1 MKTKLLA
8 VILLLCL
15 TLSSC
20 QTGNSSETES
30 HVNDTTEVTNV
41 EETTEKKVLE
51 NTSETETESEE
62 YYTYGWYE
70 YETLEPGKGEHLIE
84 ISVLIPQNEVKK
96 KLESTAEELSKP
108 GEIVFYGGL
117 DEKMKEYPED
127 TVFRFYISFIGSL
140 PKDYNKQ
147 TYTDKQN
154 VTRTLDEWREGN
166 TGTYLIATEADYREH
181 YIKYNKYFTE
191 IGALTDGRC
200 ICFDGMYFYLYATL
214 DQLLSYECAPNE
226 SLVVFVSPH

>member
-1 MKTKLLA
+1 MKKKILA
-8 VILLLCL
+8 ITLLLCL
-15 TLSSC
+15 VLSSC

-70 YETLEPGKGEHLIE
+70 YETLPG
-84 ISVLIPQNEVKK
+84 NEAERLEDECVRIYQKVKDR
-96 KLESTAEELSKP
+96 ETIAEEI
-108 GEIVFYGGL
+108 GEKGKIVFYEGL
-117 DEKMKEYPED
+117 EDKLREYPED
-127 TVFRFYISFIGSL
+127 TVFQLYVSFTASL
-140 PKDYNKQ
+140 PEDYHDQ
-147 TYTDKQN
+147 VYTDQQTN
-154 VTRTLDEWREGN
+154 STHTLKEWREI
-166 TGTYLIATEADYREH
+166 GTNYLIVTEADYREH

-214 DQLLSYECAPNE
+214 DQLLSYECAPDE
-226 SLVVFVSPH
+226 SLVVFTPPH